1 MPEALVET
9 VEKVGYVC
17 VQSPEDGEVG
27 LNSATIVSASSTGQA
42 RF

>member
-9 VEKVGYVC
+9 VEKVGC
-17 VQSPEDGEVG
+17 ACAQSPEDGEA
-27 LNSATIVSASSTGQA
+27 NSANYSFSFSTGQA